1 MRCMMF
7 AHFDVASRRVKRLIG
22 LEFSNPQ
29 VQHDLRKVLKYPVL
43 EDKGR
48 ITIPVN
54 INSTQMLV
62 TPEHVSAAILSKMKQ
77 LAEAELGGEVRRAV
91 ITVPANFNDRQRQAT
106 KNAGKIAGLD
116 VVRMINEPT
125 AAALAYGL
133 HTELEGDHG
142 VSVFDFGGGTLDISF
157 LESSAS
163 VLEVIATGGDRRLGG
178 IDFDAAIKVWAMRE
192 FKSKEDIMDRTIKDP
207 GVWRRLA
214 IEAELAKMEL
224 STSNVAEL
232 AIPRFFEGRD
242 LLLELSR
249 EAFEEL
255 ADGIFGRVKKL
266 VEHVFRQYQAAKA
279 EMNSEAKIKKV
290 LLVGGSSRMPRVR
303 QILSEV
309 FPGSQ
314 LVMDLNPD
322 EVVAYGAAVQG
333 GILAQAA
340 GPLNDLLLLDVTPA
354 SLGIETIG
362 YVFARLVSRF
372 SIIPITTSQNFST
385 VHDNQKSVIIAVLE
399 GESEDVN
406 GATRLGQFS
415 INGIPPARR
424 GVPAIEVTFAIDA
437 SGVLQVT
444 AEDKSAGGGEKKGIR
459 ITSQRGQLSE
469 KEIARLADAEEDE
482 AHRTEYN
489 PGTRT
494 YMAFKSY
501 LQAAKSAATDPYRVQ
516 SLSPGDKKDLA
527 HEAERWLRWT
537 RKHLTGDDKDVE
549 AAWKK
554 ARKSIDPLLKRAT
567 KYEL

>member
-1 MRCMMF
+1 
-7 AHFDVASRRVKRLIG
+7 
-22 LEFSNPQ
+22 
-29 VQHDLRKVLKYPVL
+29 
-43 EDKGR
+43 
-48 ITIPVN
+48 
-54 INSTQMLV
+54 
-62 TPEHVSAAILSKMKQ
+62 
-77 LAEAELGGEVRRAV
+77 
-91 ITVPANFNDRQRQAT
+91 
-106 KNAGKIAGLD
+106 
-116 VVRMINEPT
+116 MINEPT